1 MKRSWESLTAIPEDL
16 SAFIDSSNSNLC
28 ASARRRRR
36 SVGSGG
42 WLCGVA
48 GPSLLGQEEGLAFL
62 YDLQQNHGGEGRT
75 INQAGGAYSFYEKG
89 WLEGTAVPFF

>member
-1 MKRSWESLTAIPEDL
+1 MRKRTEEEEVGWVRRL
-16 SAFIDSSNSNLC
+16 
-28 ASARRRRR
+28 ARR
-36 SVGSGG
+36 
-42 WLCGVA
+42 CGVA